1 VNKPS
6 SNSLGG
12 IPSRDLQNLYATL
25 RAVPACPEKA
35 STYAGSVYCGL
46 ETRIDPLDY
55 YWDGRKRGGHP
66 KYPYVIWQYTLNG
79 WGHLRTERTVHQMEP
94 GSAFTTIVPSDDTY
108 WLPKKSAEWTFFW
121 FIIHHPYV
129 VDRMKKRQ
137 RLASQVW
144 PIPPDSPLMGRAV
157 DLYDSVRTGACQDEF
172 TEESL
177 LFAFMLEYE
186 RFGHSL
192 LHPAEARERLLNEL
206 RIEVLNGMRNGGP
219 TIEQLAAK
227 RKLSRS
233 AFSHRFRHVTGL
245 TPARFITHVKLGEVT
260 RMLVQTDLKLSAI
273 AELTGFADATHL
285 GKVFRKRYSLT
296 PDRYRNAMRANS
308 P

>member
-1 VNKPS
+1 VN
-6 SNSLGG
+6 
-12 IPSRDLQNLYATL
+12 RDLHNLYTTL
-25 RAVPACPEKA
+25 RAVRACPETG

-66 KYPYVIWQYTLNG
+66 KYPYVIWQYTLRG
-79 WGHLRTERTVHQMEP
+79 WGSLKTERALHRLEP
-94 GSAFTTIVPSDDTY
+94 ACAFTTIVPSDDIY
-108 WLPKKSAEWTFFW
+108 CLPKKSTEWTFFW
-121 FIIHHPYV
+121 FIIHHRYV
-129 VDRMKKRQ
+129 VERIKKRQ
-137 RLASQVW
+137 RMASQVW
-144 PIPPDSPLMGRAV
+144 PIPADSALIGRAV
-157 DLYDSVRTGACQDEF
+157 DLFDAVRTGVCQDEF

-192 LHPAEARERLLNEL
+192 LHPAEARERLLKEL
-206 RIEVLNGMRNGGP
+206 RTEVLHGMRNGGP
-219 TIEQLAAK
+219 TVEQLAAK
-227 RKLSRS
+227 RKMSRS
-233 AFSHRFRHVTGL
+233 AFSHRFRDVTGS
-245 TPARFITHVKLGEVT
+245 TPARFITQVKLGEVT

-296 PDRYRNAMRANS
+296 PDRYRNAMRAR
-308 P
+308 

>member
-1 VNKPS
+1 MN
-6 SNSLGG
+6 G
-12 IPSRDLQNLYATL
+12 DLHNLYTTL
-25 RAVPACPEKA
+25 RAVRACPETG

-66 KYPYVIWQYTLNG
+66 KYPYVIWQYTLRG
-79 WGHLRTERTVHQMEP
+79 WGSLKTERALHRLEP
-94 GSAFTTIVPSDDTY
+94 GCAFTTIVPSDDIY
-108 WLPKKSAEWTFFW
+108 CLPKKSTEWTFFW
-121 FIIHHPYV
+121 FIIHHRYV
-129 VDRMKKRQ
+129 VERIKKRQ
-137 RLASQVW
+137 RMASQVW
-144 PIPPDSPLMGRAV
+144 PIPADSALIGRAV
-157 DLYDSVRTGACQDEF
+157 DLFDAVRTGVCQDEF

-192 LHPAEARERLLNEL
+192 LHPAEARERLLKEL
-206 RIEVLNGMRNGGP
+206 RTEVLHGMRNGGP
-219 TIEQLAAK
+219 TVEQLAAK
-227 RKLSRS
+227 RKMSRS
-233 AFSHRFRHVTGL
+233 AFSHRFRDVTGS
-245 TPARFITHVKLGEVT
+245 TPARFITQVKLGEVT

-296 PDRYRNAMRANS
+296 PDRYRNAMRALARELA
-308 P
+308 

>member
-1 VNKPS
+1 VN
-6 SNSLGG
+6 
-12 IPSRDLQNLYATL
+12 RDLHNLYTTL
-25 RAVPACPEKA
+25 RAVRACPETG

-66 KYPYVIWQYTLNG
+66 KYPYVIWQYTLRG
-79 WGHLRTERTVHQMEP
+79 WGSLKTERALHRLEP
-94 GSAFTTIVPSDDTY
+94 GCAFTTIVPSDDIY
-108 WLPKKSAEWTFFW
+108 CLPKKSTEWTFFW
-121 FIIHHPYV
+121 FIIHHRYV
-129 VDRMKKRQ
+129 VERIKKRQ
-137 RLASQVW
+137 RMASQVW
-144 PIPPDSPLMGRAV
+144 PIPADSALIGRAV
-157 DLYDSVRTGACQDEF
+157 DLFDAVRTGVCQDEF

-192 LHPAEARERLLNEL
+192 LHPAEARERLLKEL
-206 RIEVLNGMRNGGP
+206 RTEVQHGMRNGGP
-219 TIEQLAAK
+219 TVEQLAAK
-227 RKLSRS
+227 RKMSRS
-233 AFSHRFRHVTGL
+233 AFSHRFRDVTGS
-245 TPARFITHVKLGEVT
+245 TPARFITQVKLGEVT

-296 PDRYRNAMRANS
+296 PDRYRNAMRAR
-308 P
+308 

>member
-1 VNKPS
+1 MNPRS
-6 SNSLGG
+6 SNGSIENLG
-12 IPSRDLQNLYATL
+12 RDLQNLHATL
-25 RAVPACPEKA
+25 RGISSGPQTG
-35 STYAGSVYCGL
+35 SNYAGSVYCGS
-46 ETRIDPLDY
+46 ETRVDPIDY

-66 KYPYVIWQYTLNG
+66 KYPYVIWQYTLGG
-79 WGHLRTERTVHQMEP
+79 WGNLRTERTVYRLEP
-94 GSAFTTIVPSDDTY
+94 GSAFTTIVPSDDIY
-108 WLPKKSAEWTFFW
+108 WLPKKSTEWTFFW

-129 VDRMKKRQ
+129 VDRIKKRQ
-137 RLASQVW
+137 KMASQVW
-144 PIPPDSPLMGRAV
+144 PIPPDTALIGRAM
-157 DLYDSVRTGACQDEF
+157 DLYVSVRTGACQDEF
-172 TEESL
+172 TEESF

-206 RIEVLNGMRNGGP
+206 RAEVLNGMQNGGP
-219 TIEQLAAK
+219 TVEQLAAK
-227 RKLSRS
+227 RKMSRS
-233 AFSHRFRHVTGL
+233 AFSHRFREVTGS

-260 RMLVQTDLKLSAI
+260 RMLVHTDLKLSAI

-296 PDRYRNAMRANS
+296 PDRYRHAMRANS

>member
-1 VNKPS
+1 MNNPS
-6 SNSLGG
+6 SNGLVGKPG
-12 IPSRDLQNLYATL
+12 RDLQNLYTTL
-25 RAVPACPEKA
+25 RAVPASGETV

-66 KYPYVIWQYTLNG
+66 KYPYVIWQYTLSG
-79 WGHLRTERTVHQMEP
+79 WGNLRTERTVHRLEP
-94 GSAFTTIVPSDDTY
+94 ASAFTTIVPSDDIY
-108 WLPKKSAEWTFFW
+108 WLPNKSAEWTFFW

-129 VDRMKKRQ
+129 VDRIKKRQ
-137 RLASQVW
+137 RMASQVW
-144 PIPPDSPLMGRAV
+144 PIPPDSALIGRAV
-157 DLYDSVRTGACQDEF
+157 DLYVSVRTGSCQDEF
-172 TEESL
+172 TEESF
-177 LFAFMLEYE
+177 LFAFMLDYE

-206 RIEVLNGMRNGGP
+206 RTEVLKGMRNGGP
-219 TIEQLAAK
+219 TVDQLAAK
-227 RKLSRS
+227 RKMGRS
-233 AFSHRFRHVTGL
+233 AFSHRFRDVTGS
-245 TPARFITHVKLGEVT
+245 TPARFITHVKLGEVS

-285 GKVFRKRYSLT
+285 GKVFRKRYALT
-296 PDRYRNAMRANS
+296 PDRYRHAMRVNS